1 MYAIG
6 YRITNI
12 LLIFCVMRKINCVS
26 YICKFDFVQF
36 RGVPCKFD
44 FALSMLC
51 AIVHYKHLDWSVF
64 IYTVNTW
71 SPFEIPR
78 SSGCMC
84 T

>member
-12 LLIFCVMRKINCVS
+12 LLILCVMRKINCVS
-26 YICKFDFVQF
+26 CI
-36 RGVPCKFD
+36 CKFD
-44 FALSMLC
+44 FALSMLS

-64 IYTVNTW
+64 IYTINTW